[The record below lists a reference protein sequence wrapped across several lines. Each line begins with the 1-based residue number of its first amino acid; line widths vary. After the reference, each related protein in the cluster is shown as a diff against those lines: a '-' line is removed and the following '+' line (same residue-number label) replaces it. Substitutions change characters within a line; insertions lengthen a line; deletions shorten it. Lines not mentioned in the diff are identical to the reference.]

1 MEFLCDCGEGPE
13 VRKTFTLILLALIH
27 QSNRIENDSLR
38 PNVIRS
44 GRKSV

>member
-13 VRKTFTLILLALIH
+13 VRKTFILILLGLIH
-27 QSNRIENDSLR
+27 QLNRIENNSLR
-38 PNVIRS
+38 SKVIPT